1 MRAHKASVT
10 EIEEL
15 APSVVQITVAF
26 DDESFSFLPGQWVN
40 FRFPDGVSRAY
51 TIASAPQRPQAVQL
65 CVRVGEGRGGKALMK
80 LDAGAAVTIDGPY
93 GDFVLPENDGR
104 PILFM
109 AGDTGIA
116 PIRSM
121 VLSMLADRDP
131 RKIAVLYEPDQRN
144 ILYSADFDPL
154 ARDETES
161 HASRPY
167 SGFADDPRPADI
179 LTSMRAHK
187 ASVTEIEE
195 LAPSVVQIT
204 VAFDDESFSFQA
216 GQWVNFRFPDGVSRA
231 YTIASAAQRPQ
242 AVQLCV
248 RVGAGRG

>member
-26 DDESFSFLPGQWVN
+26 DGESFSFQPGQWVN

-51 TIASAPQRPQAVQL
+51 TIASAAQRPHAVQL
-65 CVRVGEGRGGKALMK
+65 CVRVGAGRGGKALMK
-80 LDAGAAVTIDGPY
+80 LDAGAPVTIDGPY
-93 GDFVLPENDGR
+93 GDFVLPANDGR

-116 PIRSM
+116 PVRSM

-154 ARDETES
+154 ARDGAIVHESGKIETLIARNRERMTS
-161 HASRPY
+161 STLMAA
-167 SGFADDPRPADI
+167 GFDPFID
-179 LTSMRAHK
+179 
-187 ASVTEIEE
+187 
-195 LAPSVVQIT
+195 
-204 VAFDDESFSFQA
+204 
-216 GQWVNFRFPDGVSRA
+216 
-231 YTIASAAQRPQ
+231 
-242 AVQLCV
+242 
-248 RVGAGRG
+248 RVGDALREHGIGATNLISETFGPQP